1 MILTG
6 NSILTNHNLKKIIIE
21 PFAPEHVNPNSY
33 DLTLGDQLLVYNNE
47 ILDTKSDNN
56 YSLIQIPEEGFLLKK
71 NEFYLG
77 HSSEIIGSDHYVPV
91 LHNKSGIA
99 RLGLFIHITADL
111 IDLGSVGN
119 LTFQLFPTCD
129 IRVYP
134 NMKIA
139 QVSFWCV
146 KGEIFKY
153 QGKYQN
159 SKGPVASRN
168 YLNFQ
173 TND

>member
-6 NSILTNHNLKKIIIE
+6 NSIIENYENKKIEIE
-21 PFAPEHVNPNSY
+21 PFSKKQVNPNSY
-33 DLTLGDQLLVYNNE
+33 DLTLGAELLIYNNE
-47 ILDTKSDNN
+47 LLDTKLVND
-56 YSLIQIPEEGFLLKK
+56 YTILQIPEKGFILKK

-77 HSSEIIGSDHYVPV
+77 HSVEIIGSDYFVPV

-111 IDLGSVGN
+111 ADIGSVGN
-119 LTFQLFPTCD
+119 FTFQFFPTCD
-129 IRVYP
+129 IKIYP

-146 KGEIFKY
+146 EGEIIKY
-153 QGKYQN
+153 DGKYQN
-159 SKGPVASRN
+159 SKGPIASKN
-168 YLNFQ
+168 HLNF
-173 TND
+173 